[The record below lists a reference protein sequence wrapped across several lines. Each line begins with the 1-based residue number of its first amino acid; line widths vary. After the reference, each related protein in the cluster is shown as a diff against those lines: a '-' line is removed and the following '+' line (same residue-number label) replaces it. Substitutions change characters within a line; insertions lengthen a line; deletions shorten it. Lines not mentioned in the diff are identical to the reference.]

1 MAKQKR
7 AGAQKHPRVAE
18 SIPAAEFKAKCLEFV
33 NQVHEQHVAYV
44 VTRHGHPMAKLVPT
58 GQSQAGAIGFLRG
71 TVVDTGD
78 IVSPD
83 FDSWEASALDP
94 LVKRR

>member
-1 MAKQKR
+1 VAKRKTPS
-7 AGAQKHPRVAE
+7 AQKDPRVAE

-33 NQVHEQHVAYV
+33 NQVSEQHVEYV
-44 VTRHGHPMAKLVPT
+44 VTRHGHPMAKLVPI
-58 GQSQAGAIGFLRG
+58 GHAQASAIGFLRG
-71 TVVDTGD
+71 TVVDSGD

-83 FDSWEASALDP
+83 FDAWEASALDP